1 MQQFDL
7 DTWLKNKSRKIV
19 TRDGRPVRIVCWD
32 VKSISPIIGII
43 QDRLGGEFARNYA
56 LNGRYSP
63 QNETEYDLFFVD
75 EEDELTEFNDECY
88 DFTFE
93 LIQNNK
99 KQLGLDDECIG
110 VPLVIHN
117 LCMISYQYGY
127 NKAKEETK

>member
-1 MQQFDL
+1 MQQFNL
-7 DTWLKNKSRKIV
+7 DTWLKNKSRKII
-19 TRDGRPVRIVCWD
+19 TRTGKPVRIVCWD
-32 VKSISPIIGII
+32 SPNKTFPIVGFV
-43 QDRLGGEFARNYA
+43 D
-56 LNGRYSP
+56 
-63 QNETEYDLFFVD
+63 NEPEIFTWDCFGYCREGHIENENDLFFVD
-75 EEDELTEFNDECY
+75 EEDKELTEFNDECY